1 MVTKLIFLD
10 YHSFRRLPTLYF
22 CKVISYMVNA
32 LPYGV
37 KIKEKMRFGVVLFGV
52 CP

>member
-10 YHSFRRLPTLYF
+10 YRSFCHLQTLYF

-32 LPYGV
+32 LPYSV
-37 KIKEKMRFGVVLFGV
+37 EIKEKMHFGVVLFEV